1 MTAQLDH
8 IPEKRNPYVDL
19 ISDQVFALISSLD
32 LDSGHV
38 LEKCEVAY
46 KTWGVLNEKRDNV
59 LVVCHALSGSSDLED
74 WWGPLLGPGKAFD
87 YTRYLVFCGNLL
99 GSPYGSASPLTIN
112 PSTGRPYG
120 PEFPETSIRDD
131 VRAHKLVLDAMGVQS
146 VAAVV
151 GGSMGGMSA
160 LEWPLCT
167 PVGYVNTI
175 IPIAT
180 SADHSAWG
188 ISWAEAQKQCIY
200 ADSNYQDGYYD
211 MGSQPTKGLAA
222 ARMVALLTYR
232 SGVSFDK
239 RFGRKSPAKRKGL
252 QKSKEDLADGHC
264 GNGVNSNSQNPK
276 CDAFR
281 SRKRAQIEA
290 SNRTQTRTHRTRSP
304 VFSAQGYLKYQGD
317 KFIRRFDANCYINLT
332 NKMDTHDLTRDRIV
346 RGEET
351 DEVEEAFTEVLKA
364 VPAKAL
370 VVSVDTDNLF
380 QPEQQVK
387 LAKYLPDATLSIIR
401 SEDGHDGF
409 LLEFEALDGLISERL
424 KQQCSW
430 VYKDP
435 PLLESN
441 GTGSAA
447 VKDSVFGEVES
458 EW

>member
-1 MTAQLDH
+1 MIT
-8 IPEKRNPYVDL
+8 
-19 ISDQVFALISSLD
+19 
-32 LDSGHV
+32 
-38 LEKCEVAY
+38 
-46 KTWGVLNEKRDNV
+46 
-59 LVVCHALSGSSDLED
+59 
-74 WWGPLLGPGKAFD
+74 
-87 YTRYLVFCGNLL
+87 
-99 GSPYGSASPLTIN
+99 
-112 PSTGRPYG
+112 
-120 PEFPETSIRDD
+120 
-131 VRAHKLVLDAMGVQS
+131 RAHKLVLDAMGVQS

-290 SNRTQTRTHRTRSP
+290 SNRTQTRTHRARSP

-380 QPEQQVK
+380 EPEQQVK

>member
-1 MTAQLDH
+1 M
-8 IPEKRNPYVDL
+8 
-19 ISDQVFALISSLD
+19 DQNFALISSLT
-32 LDSGHV
+32 LDSGNV

-59 LVVCHALSGSSDLED
+59 LVVCHALSGSSDVED

-87 YTRYLVFCGNLL
+87 YTRYFVFCGNLL
-99 GSPYGSASPLTIN
+99 GSPYGSASPLTVN
-112 PSTGRPYG
+112 PSTGSPYG
-120 PEFPETSIRDD
+120 PDFPETSVRDD
-131 VRAHKLVLDAMGVQS
+131 VRAHKLVLDALGVHS

-151 GGSMGGMSA
+151 GGSMGGMST

-167 PVGYVNTI
+167 PMGYVNAI

-211 MGSQPTKGLAA
+211 TGSQPTSGLAA
-222 ARMVALLTYR
+222 ARMVAMLTYR
-232 SGVSFDK
+232 SGVSFGK
-239 RFGRKSPAKRKGL
+239 RFGRRRPTKKKRP
-252 QKSKEDLADGHC
+252 QKLDQDLADGDC
-264 GNGVNSNSQNPK
+264 VNLVNGTSQNPK

-281 SRKRAQIEA
+281 SRKRARIEA
-290 SNRTQTRTHRTRSP
+290 SKGSQTPTNRTRSP
-304 VFSAQGYLKYQGD
+304 VFSAQSYLRYQGD

-332 NKMDTHDLTRDRIV
+332 NKMDTHDLTRDRVV
-346 RGEET
+346 RGEGT
-351 DEVEEAFTEVLKA
+351 DGVEEAFTEVLKA
-364 VPAKAL
+364 VPPKAL

-387 LAKYLPDATLSIIR
+387 LAKYLPDATLSTIR

-424 KQQCSW
+424 RERCSW
-430 VYKDP
+430 VYKGTP
-435 PLLESN
+435 RLESN
-441 GTGSAA
+441 GTGSAP

>member
-1 MTAQLDH
+1 MM
-8 IPEKRNPYVDL
+8 K
-19 ISDQVFALISSLD
+19 
-32 LDSGHV
+32 
-38 LEKCEVAY
+38 
-46 KTWGVLNEKRDNV
+46 
-59 LVVCHALSGSSDLED
+59 
-74 WWGPLLGPGKAFD
+74 
-87 YTRYLVFCGNLL
+87 
-99 GSPYGSASPLTIN
+99 
-112 PSTGRPYG
+112 
-120 PEFPETSIRDD
+120 
-131 VRAHKLVLDAMGVQS
+131 RAHKLVLDALGVHS

-167 PVGYVNTI
+167 PIGYVNAI
-175 IPIAT
+175 IAIAT

-211 MGSQPTKGLAA
+211 MARQPTSGLAA
-222 ARMVALLTYR
+222 ARMVAMLTYR
-232 SGVSFDK
+232 SGMSFDK
-239 RFGRKSPAKRKGL
+239 RFGRKVPIKRKRP
-252 QKSKEDLADGHC
+252 QKPNEDLADRDF
-264 GNGVNSNSQNPK
+264 GNGMNGTSQNPR

-281 SRKRAQIEA
+281 SRKRSQIE
-290 SNRTQTRTHRTRSP
+290 SSIGTHTPTCRTRSP

-346 RGEET
+346 RGKET
-351 DEVEEAFTEVLKA
+351 DEAEEAFTEVLKA
-364 VPAKAL
+364 MPPRAL

-380 QPEQQVK
+380 QPEQQIK
-387 LAKYLPDATLSIIR
+387 LAKYLPDATLSTIR

-441 GTGSAA
+441 GLGSAT

>member
-1 MTAQLDH
+1 M
-8 IPEKRNPYVDL
+8 
-19 ISDQVFALISSLD
+19 ISDQKFALISSLT

-38 LEKCEVAY
+38 LERCEVAY
-46 KTWGVLNEKRDNV
+46 KTWGRLNEMRDNV
-59 LVVCHALSGSSDLED
+59 LIVCHALSGSSDVED

-87 YTRYLVFCGNLL
+87 YTRYFVFCGNLL
-99 GSPYGSASPLTIN
+99 GSPYGSASPLTVN
-112 PSTGRPYG
+112 PSTGSPYG
-120 PEFPETSIRDD
+120 PDFPDTSIRDD
-131 VRAHKLVLDAMGVQS
+131 VRAHKLVLDALGVQS

-167 PVGYVNTI
+167 PVGYVNAI
-175 IPIAT
+175 IAIAT

-211 MGSQPTKGLAA
+211 MARQPTSGLAA
-222 ARMVALLTYR
+222 ARMVAMLTYR
-232 SGVSFDK
+232 SGMSFDK
-239 RFGRKSPAKRKGL
+239 RFGRTSPTKRKRP
-252 QKSKEDLADGHC
+252 QKSNEDLVVGDSGKF
-264 GNGVNSNSQNPK
+264 GNGTSQNPK

-281 SRKRAQIEA
+281 SRKRARIEA
-290 SNRTQTRTHRTRSP
+290 ANAIQTPTHRTRSP

-346 RGEET
+346 RREGT

-364 VPAKAL
+364 VPPKAL
-370 VVSVDTDNLF
+370 VVSIDTDNLF
-380 QPEQQVK
+380 EPEQQVK
-387 LAKYLPDATLSIIR
+387 LAKYLPDATLSTVR

-409 LLEFEALDGLISERL
+409 LLEFEVLDGLISERL
-424 KQQCSW
+424 KEQCSW
-430 VYKDP
+430 VYKGP